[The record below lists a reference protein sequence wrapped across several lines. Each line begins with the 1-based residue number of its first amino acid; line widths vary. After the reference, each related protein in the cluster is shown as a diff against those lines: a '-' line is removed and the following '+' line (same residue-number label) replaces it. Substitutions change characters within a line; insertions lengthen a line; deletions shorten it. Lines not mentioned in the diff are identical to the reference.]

1 MPLLTRKDDPQ
12 PILKVVFNPAEPD
25 AAMPALLSILEQVAQ
40 WERSL
45 TLANAAAEL
54 DLATIEFVCIECGI
68 LAHGFLRLRCAI
80 AATTSWSLSAAS
92 AAGSALSGGSWRM
105 SETTAHLVDHVIR
118 HVPVRQCVR
127 VCRLR
132 LPIPLRML
140 LAAQPLLMT
149 LVLQVVRQVITR
161 FLLDQAV
168 QGDNGAV
175 MLIRHLRLG
184 TVSKL
189 LLQVESN
196 RLALLDGRC
205 RLQDR

>member
-1 MPLLTRKDDPQ
+1 
-12 PILKVVFNPAEPD
+12 
-25 AAMPALLSILEQVAQ
+25 
-40 WERSL
+40 
-45 TLANAAAEL
+45 
-54 DLATIEFVCIECGI
+54 
-68 LAHGFLRLRCAI
+68 
-80 AATTSWSLSAAS
+80 
-92 AAGSALSGGSWRM
+92 M
-105 SETTAHLVDHVIR
+105 SQTTAHLVDHVIR